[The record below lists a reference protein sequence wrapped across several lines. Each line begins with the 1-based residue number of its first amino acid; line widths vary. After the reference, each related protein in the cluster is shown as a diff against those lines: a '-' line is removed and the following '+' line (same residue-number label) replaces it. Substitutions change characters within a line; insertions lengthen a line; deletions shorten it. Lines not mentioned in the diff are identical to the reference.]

1 MAKIIITGLPIQKA
15 QVGLETQPSYDD
27 QWILR
32 MMQYEAAKGGFNNT
46 TGKAYGLLRYGYNA
60 PIGYKVDTSGNI
72 VNKRDGS
79 LYKGNWSKEQP
90 KTLQQAVDLYKKQ
103 YLPLVSQYA
112 EGLRERAGDF
122 IYNTGED
129 PRLYMLDQYVR
140 KYADMPLGLPDR
152 GSYRFNQAN
161 ESKFGE
167 LYDQYKDAI
176 NNLPMEEQIA
186 LMDQGRDFYYRGIQ
200 TVNGQPNPAYKATW
214 LGRIKNIPAYKAQAA
229 QTPVTQKPVA
239 QQPVATQKPTVTN
252 PPVQE
257 AVVAT
262 KLAEQANKQAESAVK
277 QTSIAQPIT
286 QPAVVQTPAAV
297 TPVSKPTVVNTTTP
311 EGATR
316 TRTYIGVTPEEGD
329 AMLKAAKEKETAPT
343 SAEVDENRVSFR
355 KIFEEEMN
363 KARAAEATPT
373 PVPTPTPTPAAAPTP
388 APVTQKPAVQATP
401 QNTAGIL
408 APAPVAAPAPFNMF
422 QGIPTPGTNQMVAP
436 AVGTKPANL
445 VTPLNPNAVAL
456 NQQQP
461 TTGTYDWKQGNAQIT
476 GQPQI
481 KTQGTAEQLFNRNPN
496 SALQSFVNTVTGDNQ
511 GYSNLVGQIESKI
524 GQENFGRL
532 KNANKNLGV
541 AGTQLTSM
549 VSGIQSL
556 AQNERQNELAG
567 YVRDRGSSDN
577 MAASNLIDRGEYS
590 VNPTSYGLFRPNLQ
604 GVDSPFGQY
613 NAGNFYQEGGDINA
627 LTTEL
632 GNPYQTQIM
641 EMETNIPYMGSTGS
655 DNVSP
660 DGSNYT
666 SSSNATIPGMERIDG
681 INPFAI
687 STFDDISKEFK
698 GVANLGYWGDKSHKK
713 RKSDHNMGDAVDLGI
728 KDIEMGNN
736 IASKLVQEAA
746 DRNIKYII
754 FNRQIWNP
762 TDGWK
767 KYTPNKS
774 NGNNPHTSHVH
785 VSFNTPNAYVGKSNN
800 QGSLAPEDLSIPMDA
815 DLALAAIQQ
824 FESGTKPGQ
833 SRLGIPTQLRGSD
846 GRRATAVGT
855 YQMTDQTITQLYNDY
870 YKNQYSSKNAF
881 KNAVLTD
888 AGVEKDA
895 ARRLMQGHIDRY
907 GVYAL
912 GAWYSPALA
921 KKAMQGDRSV
931 FNVIPS
937 PEYGNKITWGD
948 DFKRKLNQYKKLR
961 GTSYASA
968 ANNNRRFEDGGEYE
982 LTEEEILEIKRLG
995 GDVEFI

>member
-1 MAKIIITGLPIQKA
+1 MARIVITGLPIQKA
-15 QVGLETQPSYDD
+15 QVGIETSAPSYDD

-32 MMQYEAAKGGFNNT
+32 MMQYEAKKGGYNKT
-46 TGKAYGLLRYGYNA
+46 TGKAFGLLNYGYNA
-60 PIGYKVDTSGNI
+60 PVGYKRDASGNI
-72 VNKRDGS
+72 VNKRTGEKYTGD
-79 LYKGNWSKEQP
+79 WSKEQP
-90 KTLQQAVDLYKKQ
+90 KTYQQAIDLYKKQ

-122 IYNTGED
+122 VYNTGED

-140 KYADMPLGLPDR
+140 KYANMPLGLPGR

-176 NNLPMEEQIA
+176 DKLPMEEQIA
-186 LMDQGRDFYYRGIQ
+186 LMDQGRDFYYKGID

-214 LGRIKNIPAYKAQAA
+214 YGRIENSQPYKV
-229 QTPVTQKPVA
+229 PV
-239 QQPVATQKPTVTN
+239 QQPVVTKP
-252 PPVQE
+252 
-257 AVVAT
+257 VVNKIEQDAIAAN

-277 QTSIAQPIT
+277 ATSIAQPIT
-286 QPAVVQTPAAV
+286 QPAAVQTPAAV
-297 TPVSKPTVVNTTTP
+297 TPVSKPNVVNTTTP

-329 AMLKAAKEKETAPT
+329 AMLKAAKERQADKVT
-343 SAEVDENRVSFR
+343 FR

-363 KARAAEATPT
+363 KQSAAEATPT
-373 PVPTPTPTPAAAPTP
+373 PAPAP
-388 APVTQKPAVQATP
+388 APVTQKPAVQGTP
-401 QNTAGIL
+401 QNTTGVL

-422 QGIPTPGTNQMVAP
+422 AGIPTPGTAATQTAQATAPVVPQNQMVAP
-436 AVGTKPANL
+436 AVGTKPASV

-461 TTGTYDWKQGNAQIT
+461 AGTYDWKQGNTQIT

-481 KTQGTAEQLFNRNPN
+481 KAQGTAEQLFNRNPN
-496 SALQSFVNTVTGDNQ
+496 SALQTFVNTVSGDNQ

-532 KNANKNLGV
+532 RNANKNLGI
-541 AGTQLTSM
+541 AGDQLTSM
-549 VSGIQSL
+549 ASGIQAL
-556 AQNERQNELAG
+556 AQNQRQTELEG

-613 NAGNFYQEGGDINA
+613 SGGNFYQEGGGVDA
-627 LTTEL
+627 LTMEL

-641 EMETNIPYMGSTGS
+641 EMETAIPYMGGS
-655 DNVSP
+655 NDVAP

-666 SSSNATIPGMERIDG
+666 GTSSATIPGIERVDG
-681 INPFAI
+681 INPFAL
-687 STFDDISKEFK
+687 STFDDVSKEFK
-698 GVANLGYWGDKSHKK
+698 DVKNLGYWGDRSHKK
-713 RKSDHNMGDAVDLGI
+713 RKSDHNHGDAVDLGI
-728 KDIEMGNN
+728 KDIEMGNG

-762 TDGWK
+762 KEGWK
-767 KYTPNKS
+767 TYTPNKS

-785 VSFNTPNAYVGKSNN
+785 VSFNAPESYVGKSNN
-800 QGSLAPEDLSIPMDA
+800 QSNLSPDDLSVPMDA
-815 DLALAAIQQ
+815 DLALNAIQQ

-833 SRLGIPTQLRGSD
+833 SKLGIQTKLRGAD
-846 GRRATAVGT
+846 GRRASAVGT
-855 YQMTDQTITQLYNDY
+855 YQLTDQTITQLYNTY
-870 YKNQYSSKNAF
+870 FKNQYNSKAAF

-888 AGVEKDA
+888 ATVERNA
-895 ARRLMQGHIDRY
+895 AKTLMQEHINNY

-931 FNVIPS
+931 FNTIPS

-982 LTEEEILEIKRLG
+982 LTEEEIMEIKRMG
-995 GDVEFI
+995 GDVQFI